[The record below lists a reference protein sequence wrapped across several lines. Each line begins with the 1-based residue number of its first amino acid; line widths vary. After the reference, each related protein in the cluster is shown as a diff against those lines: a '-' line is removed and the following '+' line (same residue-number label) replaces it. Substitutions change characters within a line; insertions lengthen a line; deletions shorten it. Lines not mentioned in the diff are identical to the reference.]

1 MPYVN
6 VAFPGVRL
14 ESLTYE
20 VEDSHPLRPG
30 TPVVAPLQTQW
41 LLGVILDLDV
51 EPPQGITVRRAYPL
65 PFPYHI
71 PEPLLHL
78 GRWMARYYVCP
89 LGTALQPI
97 LPEFVQNFRSYW
109 VTLNEGQGRPK
120 TLASLARRQ
129 GEAFWQQLMQDTQ
142 EGRARI
148 RFPDLQLPQVAD
160 LPIEVPQVPT
170 DEQAKALEII
180 SPILGSG
187 RFAPFLVHGV
197 TGSGKTMLYLWLAQ
211 KALNL
216 GLSTLIL
223 VPEIAL
229 TPQLLSLFRTLMGE
243 RVVPYH
249 SHLTSRERLAV
260 WVTVQHRPM
269 VVVGPRSALFLPFRD
284 LGLIVVDEEHDPTY
298 KSENEP
304 MYHARDTAVY
314 RAFLERVPIVLGSAT
329 PSLESVHNARLGKY
343 RLIRMTK
350 RVRGYWFPR
359 ITLID
364 RREETSTTILSLT
377 LLEHLKQT
385 VHRRKQA
392 LLYLNRRGYA
402 PMMLCR
408 KCGYIAQCPE
418 CEVSLTY
425 HRKENILRCHL
436 CGHAESVPASCPRCG
451 STEWKPYRYGT
462 QRVVTELRE
471 YFPRL
476 PIARLDLDVRRR
488 KGKLE
493 EIYRE
498 MREGRI
504 RILVGTQM
512 IAQGL
517 DFPKVD
523 LVGVLDADQY
533 LAFPD
538 FRAHERTIQRLTQ
551 VAGRARRGGLVVVQ
565 TYRPE
570 EPPFQALAQDT
581 LDLFYQEELE
591 RRKTLQYPPFTRLIA
606 MEFRGKK
613 EEKVQEVAETW
624 AQRLREHLEG
634 PVLGPSPC
642 PLYRKA
648 GTYRYRILIKTTK
661 TYAVQDLIRTFLQGE
676 KQRTVRIRVDVD
688 PVDLM

>member
-6 VAFPGVRL
+6 VAFPGLRL
-14 ESLTYE
+14 DALTYE
-20 VEDSHPLRPG
+20 VVGDTPIQPG
-30 TPVVAPLQTQW
+30 TPVIAPLQHQW
-41 LLGVILDLDV
+41 LLGIVV
-51 EPPQGITVRRAYPL
+51 ESNVRPPSGVTLRTAYPVGF
-65 PFPYHI
+65 PFHI
-71 PEPLLHL
+71 PLPLLKL
-78 GRWMARYYVCP
+78 AQWITRYYVCP

-97 LPEFVQNFRSYW
+97 VPEYVQNLRSYW
-109 VTLNEGQGRPK
+109 LVSENQTGRPK
-120 TLASLARRQ
+120 TLASLSKGQA
-129 GEAFWQQLMQDTQ
+129 EPFWEQLVRDSQT
-142 EGRARI
+142 GRIRI
-148 RFPDLQLPQVAD
+148 RFPDLRLPSVEA
-160 LPIEVPQVPT
+160 LPIEIPQVPT
-170 DEQAKALEII
+170 DEQAKALEIL
-180 SPILGSG
+180 SPTLGSG
-187 RFAPFLVHGV
+187 HYAPFLLHGV

-211 KALNL
+211 RALNL

-229 TPQLLSLFRTLMGE
+229 TPQLLSLFRTLMGD

-249 SHLTSRERLAV
+249 SHLTPRERLGV

-269 VVVGPRSALFLPFRD
+269 VVVGPRSALFLPFQN

-314 RAFLERVPIVLGSAT
+314 RAYLERIPIVLGSAT
-329 PSLESVHNARLGKY
+329 PSLESMYNAQRGKY

-377 LLEHLKQT
+377 LLEYLKQT
-385 VHRRKQA
+385 LHKRKQA

-408 KCGYIAQCPE
+408 TCGYIAQCPE

-425 HRKENILRCHL
+425 HRKENLLRCHL
-436 CGHAESVPASCPRCG
+436 CGHAESIPASCPRCG
-451 STEWKPYRYGT
+451 SDTWKPYRYGT
-462 QRVVTELRE
+462 QRVVAELRE

-476 PIARLDLDVRRR
+476 PIARLDVDVRRR

-498 MREGRI
+498 MRAGRI
-504 RILVGTQM
+504 QVLVGTQM

-538 FRAHERTIQRLTQ
+538 FRAYERTLQRLIQ

-570 EPPFQALAQDT
+570 EPPFQALAYDKMEE
-581 LDLFYQEELE
+581 FYQVELE
-591 RRKTLQYPPFTRLIA
+591 RRKALQYPPFVRLIA
-606 MEFRGKK
+606 IEFRGKK
-613 EEKVQEVAETW
+613 EEKVQEVASSW
-624 AQRLREHLEG
+624 AQRLREHLDAT
-634 PVLGPSPC
+634 VLGPSPC
-642 PLYRKA
+642 PVARVA
-648 GTYRYRILIKTTK
+648 GTYRYRILVKATQ
-661 TYAVQDLIRTFLQGE
+661 TYTVQDALRSLLQTE
-676 KQRTVRIRVDVD
+676 RQRSVRIRVDVD